1 MAIKEKRHKFHHNF
15 QVGYKA
21 HPLRYMGVNLGIL
34 TPTQLEVKAR
44 ARARANMFAKGHV
57 LTGLQQPSTN

>member
-1 MAIKEKRHKFHHNF
+1 VAIKEKRHKFHHNF

-44 ARARANMFAKGHV
+44 ARARARANMFAKGHV
-57 LTGLQQPSTN
+57 LTWL